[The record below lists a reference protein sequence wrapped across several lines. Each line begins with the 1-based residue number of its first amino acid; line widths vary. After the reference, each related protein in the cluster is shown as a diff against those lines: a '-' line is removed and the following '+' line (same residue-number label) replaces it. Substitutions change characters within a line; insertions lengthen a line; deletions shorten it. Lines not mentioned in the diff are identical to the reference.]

1 MVPDTIHLHPEFTG
15 SSADITLLA
24 GHTGFRVN
32 KAMLAMASP
41 VFARMVRDAAL
52 TANIVETGDEPAE
65 LYAFLKLMRIGPGR
79 VGAAAGGGGGDR
91 GATAAGTS
99 ATSATSGPGG
109 TEGMGE
115 KAAGSTGSTRTAPV
129 VGEEGGK
136 SEGPIRPARSELR
149 RLSPVTEES
158 ESASTKS
165 TSSSSSHKREGSD
178 KTSKAKPLSDS
189 TTPNKPRILVSRP
202 GTGVKALDRA
212 LRDAQAKAQGGVK
225 KKKSR
230 VRFQDPS
237 DPVPPLP
244 PVPVSSPV
252 EAKLPPSHPFGTA
265 VPRSPTS
272 PISLSAEMVRSRS
285 GSSSS
290 GSGSS
295 GIEVTVEPP
304 SPPQISVS
312 LPTPVS
318 SPPKQATPLPT
329 APQETSPAAP
339 AAFEPSIPQLLQIHA
354 LTSKYPGF
362 YTHAVLDFHV
372 ELNSPSIV
380 ASLGSSP
387 SQLELFRL
395 LELTHRLRSSKLWS
409 LVLGKLASEAW
420 WRSKLDPWSFGEV
433 EVGVLGQDL
442 FSVLAI
448 LAAVHVSNPP
458 PAPTHHHRHDGKGKD
473 GKVGKKVNER
483 QKEGVFSQVDKVCIT
498 YDEGES
504 GSGMWRVAGY
514 GRRGEEGAHCKLTP
528 TEGQISIA
536 ISEHREAECA
546 CGCPYWQP

>member
-1 MVPDTIHLHPEFTG
+1 MVPETIHLHPEFTG
-15 SSADITLLA
+15 TAADITLLA

-32 KAMLAMASP
+32 RSMLAMASP

-52 TANIVETGDEPAE
+52 SANIVDTGDQAAE
-65 LYAFLKLMRIGPGR
+65 LYAFLKLMRIGPSR
-79 VGAAAGGGGGDR
+79 PAAGATGG
-91 GATAAGTS
+91 S
-99 ATSATSGPGG
+99 
-109 TEGMGE
+109 TESSKS
-115 KAAGSTGSTRTAPV
+115 KAKEGSTGAPLTPS
-129 VGEEGGK
+129 VGEEGGGKTEGPERPKK
-136 SEGPIRPARSELR
+136 SELRER
-149 RLSPVTEES
+149 RLSPVTEET
-158 ESASTKS
+158 ESVSSK
-165 TSSSSSHKREGSD
+165 SSSD
-178 KTSKAKPLSDS
+178 KPKPKPLSDS
-189 TTPNKPRILVSRP
+189 SSANTPKPRILVSRP

-212 LRDAQAKAQGGVK
+212 LRDAQAKASGTGVK

-230 VRFQDPS
+230 VRFQDPK
-237 DPVPPLP
+237 DVPPVP

-252 EAKLPPSHPFGTA
+252 EAQLPPSHPFGTA

-272 PISLSAEMVRSRS
+272 SITLAPLVRSRS

-304 SPPQISVS
+304 SPPRPDPVP
-312 LPTPVS
+312 LPAPPTP
-318 SPPKQATPLPT
+318 TT
-329 APQETSPAAP
+329 AKAAQEGGPAAP

-372 ELNSPSIV
+372 ELNAPSIV

-420 WRSKLDPWSFGEV
+420 WRAKLDPWSFGEV

-448 LAAVHVSNPP
+448 LAAVHVSNPAP
-458 PAPTHHHRHDGKGKD
+458 PSHHPGALKKD
-473 GKVGKKVNER
+473 GKAQKDREKKDDGR
-483 QKEGVFSQVDKVCIT
+483 QKDGTFSQVDKVCIT
-498 YDEGES
+498 YDEGELQGIERADDQKGKS
-504 GSGMWRVAGY
+504 PSLSRNIGRPSARVGVRTGSHRPRAARAARVAGSRQVAY
-514 GRRGEEGAHCKLTP
+514 P
-528 TEGQISIA
+528 N
-536 ISEHREAECA
+536 
-546 CGCPYWQP
+546 

>member
-15 SSADITLLA
+15 TPADITLLA

-32 KAMLAMASP
+32 RSMLAMASP

-52 TANIVETGDEPAE
+52 SANIVDTGDQAAE
-65 LYAFLKLMRIGPGR
+65 LYAFLKLMRIGPSR
-79 VGAAAGGGGGDR
+79 PAAGAAAGGGGG
-91 GATAAGTS
+91 S
-99 ATSATSGPGG
+99 
-109 TEGMGE
+109 TEGSKS
-115 KAAGSTGSTRTAPV
+115 KAKEGSTGAASP
-129 VGEEGGK
+129 VGEETGGK
-136 SEGPIRPARSELR
+136 TEGPERPKKSELRER
-149 RLSPVTEES
+149 RLSPVTEET
-158 ESASTKS
+158 ESASSK
-165 TSSSSSHKREGSD
+165 SSSSGD
-178 KTSKAKPLSDS
+178 KPKPKPLSDS
-189 TTPNKPRILVSRP
+189 HSTNTPKPRILVSRP

-212 LRDAQAKAQGGVK
+212 LRDAQAKATGGVK

-230 VRFQDPS
+230 VRFQDPK
-237 DPVPPLP
+237 DCPPVP

-252 EAKLPPSHPFGTA
+252 EAQLPPSHPFGAA

-272 PISLSAEMVRSRS
+272 PVSLAPLVRSRS

-304 SPPQISVS
+304 SPPRPIPAA
-312 LPTPVS
+312 LPTP
-318 SPPKQATPLPT
+318 PAPTPVT
-329 APQETSPAAP
+329 TQGGGQGAGGQGPAAP

-372 ELNSPSIV
+372 ELNAPSIV
-380 ASLGSSP
+380 ASLGPSP

-420 WRSKLDPWSFGEV
+420 WRAKLDPWSFGEV

-448 LAAVHVSNPP
+448 LAAVHVSNPAP
-458 PAPTHHHRHDGKGKD
+458 PSHPHRSATKGEDGKAGKSRDEKRDRQKD
-473 GKVGKKVNER
+473 GT
-483 QKEGVFSQVDKVCIT
+483 FSQVDKVCIT

-504 GSGMWRVAGY
+504 ESPSGASWVCDAADNQRARSPSLSRNIGGPSARVGVRTGSHRPRAAGP
-514 GRRGEEGAHCKLTP
+514 RSHLD
-528 TEGQISIA
+528 
-536 ISEHREAECA
+536 
-546 CGCPYWQP
+546 

>member
-15 SSADITLLA
+15 TPADITLLA

-32 KAMLAMASP
+32 RSMLAMASP

-52 TANIVETGDEPAE
+52 SANIVDTGDQAAE
-65 LYAFLKLMRIGPGR
+65 LYAFLKLMRIGPSR
-79 VGAAAGGGGGDR
+79 PAAGAAAGGGGG
-91 GATAAGTS
+91 S
-99 ATSATSGPGG
+99 
-109 TEGMGE
+109 TEGSKS
-115 KAAGSTGSTRTAPV
+115 KAKEGSTGAASP
-129 VGEEGGK
+129 VGEETGGK
-136 SEGPIRPARSELR
+136 TEGPERPKKSELRER
-149 RLSPVTEES
+149 RLSPVTEET
-158 ESASTKS
+158 ESASSK
-165 TSSSSSHKREGSD
+165 SSSSGD
-178 KTSKAKPLSDS
+178 KPKPKPLSDS
-189 TTPNKPRILVSRP
+189 HSTNTPKPRILVSRP

-212 LRDAQAKAQGGVK
+212 LRDAQAKATGGVK

-230 VRFQDPS
+230 VRFQDPK
-237 DPVPPLP
+237 DYPPVP

-252 EAKLPPSHPFGTA
+252 EAQLPPSHPFGTA

-272 PISLSAEMVRSRS
+272 PVSIAPLVRSRS

-304 SPPQISVS
+304 SPPRPIPVA
-312 LPTPVS
+312 LP
-318 SPPKQATPLPT
+318 
-329 APQETSPAAP
+329 APAAAQEAGGPAAP

-372 ELNSPSIV
+372 ELNAPSIV

-409 LVLGKLASEAW
+409 LVLGKLASEAH
-420 WRSKLDPWSFGEV
+420 WRSRLDPWSFGEV

-448 LAAVHVSNPP
+448 LAAVHVSNPAP
-458 PAPTHHHRHDGKGKD
+458 PSHPHRSATKGKD
-473 GKVGKKVNER
+473 GKAGKSRDEKKDR
-483 QKEGVFSQVDKVCIT
+483 QKDGTFSQVDKVCIT

-504 GSGMWRVAGY
+504 GRCQAARADRLRLS
-514 GRRGEEGAHCKLTP
+514 
-528 TEGQISIA
+528 
-536 ISEHREAECA
+536 
-546 CGCPYWQP
+546 